1 MSPGLF
7 HNRNPTALCLAQ
19 CASSHALLLPYSMP
33 SSSFGEGMSQ
43 PCQARGSPRGSHCP
57 PATELDPCSQYM
69 QADKAFYSKTN
80 DKSIAFGEQ
89 PKWPVGS
96 DLQISGNLWRVL
108 TFRTEKTYMMCHS
121 LRYSKQNKKDRPQN
135 SLCKFWQQPNLQG
148 I

>member
-1 MSPGLF
+1 M
-7 HNRNPTALCLAQ
+7 HCCYPTVCPP
-19 CASSHALLLPYSMP
+19 LLLGKGCP
-33 SSSFGEGMSQ
+33 SPARLGG
-43 PCQARGSPRGSHCP
+43 PQALAPRGSHCP
-57 PATELDPCSQYM
+57 PATEPDPCSQYM